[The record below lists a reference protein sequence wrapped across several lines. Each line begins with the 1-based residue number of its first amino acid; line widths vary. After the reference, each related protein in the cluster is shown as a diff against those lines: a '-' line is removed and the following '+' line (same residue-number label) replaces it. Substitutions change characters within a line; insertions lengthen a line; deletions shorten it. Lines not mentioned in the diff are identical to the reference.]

1 MQTKQPQITRDKLA
15 VWFLKNE
22 PEKYKDMF
30 ESTHTVNMFE
40 PNVFHAEAGTLVHT
54 YMVMTWIEAQKEKY
68 SDEDYIVLITS
79 ALLHDTG
86 KPNCQE
92 TMPANDTKPIR
103 NSFKGHEGVSSFFS
117 VGVLKK
123 LKAEFPEIY
132 TDEIIEKI
140 IKVVSLHG
148 TYIDE
153 TSDILFLRDE
163 FRKADKNGAIRL
175 VDEGMYSQY
184 EKRKFLK
191 SVHHEPGKNLTV
203 LVGLPNSGKSSLR
216 NAFIRSFPEASIV
229 SRDDLL
235 EEFYKEKFGKI
246 DTYNFMYNVLHN
258 DDVLLKEFGKRFE
271 DYLNKIAKTSDNI
284 IVDMTQLSLSSR
296 RKMINHFTKFNK
308 KAIVIMTDNDELFR
322 RNDQRFQETKKFIS
336 KKVIENMMTSF
347 TFPVLEEGFDNI
359 ELIIN

>member
-1 MQTKQPQITRDKLA
+1 MIKRDKL
-15 VWFLKNE
+15 VTWFIKTE
-22 PEKYKDMF
+22 PEKYQEML
-30 ESTHTVNMFE
+30 ESNHAVDIHQ
-40 PNVFHAEAGTLVHT
+40 PNIFHCEGTCWAHVM
-54 YMVMTWIEAQKEKY
+54 MVMTWIEAQIEKY

-103 NSFKGHEGVSSFFS
+103 NSFKGHEGVSTFFS

-123 LKAEFPEIY
+123 LQAEFPEIY
-132 TDEIIEKI
+132 TTEIIEKI

-175 VDEGMYSQY
+175 VDEGMYAQY

-191 SVHHEPGKNLTV
+191 PTTTENNKNLFV
-203 LVGLPNSGKSSLR
+203 LIGLPNSGKSSLR
-216 NAFIRSFPEASIV
+216 NAFVQSFPEASIV

-235 EEFYKEKFGKI
+235 EEFYKRKTGAITDYNTMYKF
-246 DTYNFMYNVLHN
+246 LHE
-258 DDVLLKEFGKRFE
+258 DKVLLKEFTKEFE
-271 DYLNKIAKTSDNI
+271 DYLNKLAKTSDNI

-296 RKMINHFTKFNK
+296 RKMLNHFPKHNK

-322 RNDQRFQETKKFIS
+322 RNEQRFQETKKYIS
-336 KKVIENMMTSF
+336 EKVIENMMTSF

>member
-1 MQTKQPQITRDKLA
+1 MKTKITRDKLA
-15 VWFLKNE
+15 VWFLRNE
-22 PEKYKDMF
+22 PEKYRDMF

-40 PNVFHAEAGTLVHT
+40 PNMFHAEAGTLVHT

-103 NSFKGHEGVSSFFS
+103 NSFKGHEGVSTFFS

-123 LKAEFPEIY
+123 LQAEFPEIY
-132 TDEIIEKI
+132 TFEIIEKI

-175 VDEGMYSQY
+175 VDEGMYAQY

-191 SVHHEPGKNLTV
+191 PTTTENNKNLFV
-203 LVGLPNSGKSSLR
+203 LIGLPNSGKSSLR
-216 NAFIRSFPEASIV
+216 NTFVRSFPEASIV

-235 EEFYKEKFGKI
+235 EEFYKRKTGVITDYNTMYKF
-246 DTYNFMYNVLHN
+246 LHE
-258 DDVLLKEFGKRFE
+258 DKLLLKEFTKEFE
-271 DYLNKIAKTSDNI
+271 DYLNKLAKTSDNI

-296 RKMINHFTKFNK
+296 RKMINHFPKHNK
-308 KAIVIMTDNDELFR
+308 KAIVLMTDNDELFR
-322 RNDQRFQETKKFIS
+322 RNEQRFQETKKYIS
-336 KKVIENMMTSF
+336 EKVIENMMTSF
-347 TFPVLEEGFDNI
+347 TFPVLEEGFEDV

>member
-1 MQTKQPQITRDKLA
+1 MKNKITRDKLA
-15 VWFLKNE
+15 VWFLRNE
-22 PEKYKDMF
+22 PEKYREMC

-40 PNVFHAEAGTLVHT
+40 PNIFHMESQVVSHIYL
-54 YMVMTWIEAQKEKY
+54 VMTWIEAQKEKY

-92 TMPANDTKPIR
+92 TMPANADKPIR
-103 NSFKGHEGVSSFFS
+103 NSFKGHEGVSTFFS
-117 VGVLKK
+117 IGVLKK
-123 LKAEFPEIY
+123 LKAEFPEVY

-153 TSDILFLRDE
+153 TSDIYFLRDE

-191 SVHHEPGKNLTV
+191 PTKVEDSKSLTV
-203 LVGLPNSGKSSLR
+203 LIGLPNSGKSSLR
-216 NAFIRSFPEASIV
+216 NSFVQSFPEASIV

-235 EEFYKEKFGKI
+235 EEFYEEKFGGT
-246 DTYNFMYNVLHN
+246 DTYNNMYNVLHE
-258 DDVLLKEFGKRFE
+258 DKVLLKEFTKRFE
-271 DYLNKIAKTSDNI
+271 DYLNKLAKTSDNI

-296 RKMINHFTKFNK
+296 RKMINHFPKHNK
-308 KAIVIMTDNDELFR
+308 KAIVIMTDNDELFT
-322 RNDQRFQETKKFIS
+322 RNHTRYIETKKYIS
-336 KKVIENMMTSF
+336 EKVIENMMTSF
-347 TFPVLEEGFDNI
+347 TFPILEEGFDDI

>member
-1 MQTKQPQITRDKLA
+1 MIKRDKL
-15 VWFLKNE
+15 VTWFIKTE
-22 PEKYKDMF
+22 PEKYQEML
-30 ESTHTVNMFE
+30 ESNHAVDIHQ
-40 PNVFHAEAGTLVHT
+40 PNIFHCEGTCWAHVM
-54 YMVMTWIEAQKEKY
+54 MVMTWIEAQKEKY

-86 KPNCQE
+86 KPNCRE

-103 NSFKGHEGVSSFFS
+103 NSFKGHEGVSTFFS

-123 LKAEFPEIY
+123 LQAEFPEIY
-132 TDEIIEKI
+132 TTEIIEKI

-175 VDEGMYSQY
+175 VDEGMYAQY

-191 SVHHEPGKNLTV
+191 PTTTENNKNLFV
-203 LVGLPNSGKSSLR
+203 LIGLPNSGKSSLR
-216 NAFIRSFPEASIV
+216 NAFVRSFPEASIV

-235 EEFYKEKFGKI
+235 EEFYKRKTGVITDYNTMYKF
-246 DTYNFMYNVLHN
+246 LHE
-258 DDVLLKEFGKRFE
+258 DKLLLKEFTKEFE
-271 DYLNKIAKTSDNI
+271 DYLNKLAKTSDNI

-296 RKMINHFTKFNK
+296 RKMINHFPKHNK
-308 KAIVIMTDNDELFR
+308 KAIVIMTDNVELFR
-322 RNDQRFQETKKFIS
+322 RNEQRFQETKKFIS
-336 KKVIENMMTSF
+336 EKVIENMMTSF

>member
-1 MQTKQPQITRDKLA
+1 MKNKITRDKLA
-15 VWFLKNE
+15 VWFLRNE
-22 PEKYKDMF
+22 PEKYREMC

-40 PNVFHAEAGTLVHT
+40 PNIFHMESQVVSHT
-54 YMVMTWIEAQKEKY
+54 YLVMTWIEAQKEKY

-92 TMPANDTKPIR
+92 TMPANETKPIR
-103 NSFKGHEGVSSFFS
+103 NSFKGHEGVSSFFA

-123 LKAEFPEIY
+123 LKTEFPEIY
-132 TDEIIEKI
+132 TDETIEEI

-153 TSDILFLRDE
+153 TSDIYFLRDE

-175 VDEGMYSQY
+175 VNEGMYAQY

-191 SVHHEPGKNLTV
+191 PTKVEQGKTLTV
-203 LVGLPNSGKSSLR
+203 LIGLPNSGKSTLR
-216 NAFIRSFPEASIV
+216 EKMQKLDKHLFVV
-229 SRDDLL
+229 SRDDML
-235 EEFYKEKFGKI
+235 EDFYQRKTGEITDYNSMYKFLHEDKE
-246 DTYNFMYNVLHN
+246 
-258 DDVLLKEFGKRFE
+258 LLKEFTKEYE
-271 DYLNKIAKTSDNI
+271 DLLNSIAKNKSDI
-284 IVDMTQLSLSSR
+284 LIDMTQLSLSSR
-296 RKMINHFTKFNK
+296 RKMINHFPKHNK
-308 KAIVIMTDNDELFR
+308 NAIVIMTDNDELFR
-322 RNDQRFQETKKFIS
+322 RNEQRFQETKKFIS

-347 TFPVLEEGFDNI
+347 TFPVLEEGFNNI

>member
-1 MQTKQPQITRDKLA
+1 MKNKITRDKL
-15 VWFLKNE
+15 VTWFIKTE
-22 PEKYKDMF
+22 PEKYQEML
-30 ESTHTVNMFE
+30 ESNHAVDIHQ
-40 PNVFHAEAGTLVHT
+40 PNIFHCEGTCWAHVM
-54 YMVMTWIEAQKEKY
+54 MVMTWIEAQKEKY

-92 TMPANDTKPIR
+92 TMPANADKPIR
-103 NSFKGHEGVSSFFS
+103 NSFKGHEGVSTFFA

-123 LKAEFPEIY
+123 LQKEFPEIY

-153 TSDILFLRDE
+153 TSDIYFLRDE

-175 VDEGMYSQY
+175 VDEGLYSQY

-191 SVHHEPGKNLTV
+191 PTTTEKNKNVFV
-203 LVGLPNSGKSSLR
+203 LVGLPNSGKSTLR
-216 NAFIRSFPEASIV
+216 NAFVQSFPEASIV

-235 EEFYKEKFGKI
+235 EEFYEEKFGGT
-246 DTYNFMYNVLHN
+246 DTYNNMYNVLHE
-258 DDVLLKEFGKRFE
+258 DKVLLKEFTKRFE
-271 DYLNKIAKTSDNI
+271 DYLNKLAKTSDNI

-296 RKMINHFTKFNK
+296 RKMINHFPKHNK
-308 KAIVIMTDNDELFR
+308 KAIVIMTDNDELFT
-322 RNDQRFQETKKFIS
+322 RNHTRHIETKKYIS
-336 KKVIENMMTSF
+336 EKVIENMMTSF
-347 TFPVLEEGFDNI
+347 TFPVLEEGFDDI

>member
-1 MQTKQPQITRDKLA
+1 MQKQITRDKL
-15 VWFLKNE
+15 VTWFIKNE
-22 PEKYKDMF
+22 PEKYKDMLDSNHAVDIHQPNIF
-30 ESTHTVNMFE
+30 HCEGTCWTHVM
-40 PNVFHAEAGTLVHT
+40 
-54 YMVMTWIEAQKEKY
+54 MVMTWVEAQKEKY
-68 SDEDYIVLITS
+68 SQEDYVVLITS

-103 NSFKGHEGVSSFFS
+103 NSFKGHEGVSTFFAI
-117 VGVLKK
+117 GVLKK
-123 LKAEFPEIY
+123 LKAESPEIY

-175 VDEGMYSQY
+175 VDEGLYSQY

-191 SVHHEPGKNLTV
+191 PTIQEPGKTLTV
-203 LVGLPNSGKSSLR
+203 LIGLPNSGKSTLR
-216 NAFIRSFPEASIV
+216 EKMQKLDKQLFVV
-229 SRDDLL
+229 SRDDMLGD
-235 EEFYKEKFGKI
+235 FYKEKFGKI

-258 DDVLLKEFGKRFE
+258 DDILLKEFTKRFE
-271 DYLNKIAKTSDNI
+271 DLLNSISKNKSDI
-284 IVDMTQLSLSSR
+284 LIDMTQLSLSSR
-296 RKMINHFTKFNK
+296 RKMLNHFPKFHK

-322 RNDQRFQETKKFIS
+322 RNTQRFQDTKNFIS

-347 TFPVLEEGFDNI
+347 TFPVLEEGFDCI
-359 ELIIN
+359 ELKIN

>member
-1 MQTKQPQITRDKLA
+1 MLNRDKLA
-15 VWFLKNE
+15 VWFLRNE
-22 PEKYKDMF
+22 PEKYREMC

-40 PNVFHAEAGTLVHT
+40 PNIFHMESQVMSHIYL
-54 YMVMTWIEAQKEKY
+54 VMTWIEAQKEKY

-92 TMPANDTKPIR
+92 TMPANADKPIR
-103 NSFKGHEGVSSFFS
+103 NSFKGHEGVSTFFS
-117 VGVLKK
+117 IGVLKK

-153 TSDILFLRDE
+153 TSDIYFLRDE

-191 SVHHEPGKNLTV
+191 PTKVEDSKSLTV
-203 LVGLPNSGKSSLR
+203 LIGLPNSGKSSLR
-216 NAFIRSFPEASIV
+216 NSLVQSFPEASIV

-235 EEFYKEKFGKI
+235 EDFYEEKFGTT
-246 DTYNFMYNVLHN
+246 DTYNNMYNVLHE
-258 DDVLLKEFGKRFE
+258 DKVLLKEFTKRFE
-271 DYLNKIAKTSDNI
+271 DYLNKLAKTSDNI
-284 IVDMTQLSLSSR
+284 IVDMTMLSLSSR
-296 RKMINHFTKFNK
+296 RKMINHFPKFHK
-308 KAIVIMTDNDELFR
+308 KAIVVMTDNDELFT
-322 RNDQRFQETKKFIS
+322 RNHMRYIETKKFIS
-336 KKVIENMMTSF
+336 EKVIENMMTSF
-347 TFPVLEEGFDNI
+347 TFPVLEEGFDSI

>member
-1 MQTKQPQITRDKLA
+1 MIKRDKL
-15 VWFLKNE
+15 VTWFIKTE
-22 PEKYKDMF
+22 PEKYQEML
-30 ESTHTVNMFE
+30 ESNHAVDIHQ
-40 PNVFHAEAGTLVHT
+40 PNIFHCEGTCWAHVM
-54 YMVMTWIEAQKEKY
+54 MVMTWIEAQKEKY

-103 NSFKGHEGVSSFFS
+103 NSFKGHEGVSTFFS

-123 LKAEFPEIY
+123 LQAEFPEIY
-132 TDEIIEKI
+132 TTEIIEKI

-175 VDEGMYSQY
+175 VDEGMYAQY

-191 SVHHEPGKNLTV
+191 PTTTENNKNLFV
-203 LVGLPNSGKSSLR
+203 LIGLPNSGKCSLR
-216 NAFIRSFPEASIV
+216 NEFVRSFPEASIV

-235 EEFYKEKFGKI
+235 EEFYKRKTGAITDYNTMYKF
-246 DTYNFMYNVLHN
+246 LHE
-258 DDVLLKEFGKRFE
+258 DKLLLKEFTKEFE
-271 DYLNKIAKTSDNI
+271 DYLNKLAKTSDNI

-296 RKMINHFTKFNK
+296 RKMLNHFPKHNK

-322 RNDQRFQETKKFIS
+322 RNEQRFQETKKYIS
-336 KKVIENMMTSF
+336 EKVIENMMTSF

>member
-1 MQTKQPQITRDKLA
+1 MKNTITRDKL
-15 VWFLKNE
+15 VNWFIKNE
-22 PEKYKDMF
+22 PEKYRDMNN
-30 ESTHTVNMFE
+30 SDHTVNMFE
-40 PNVFHAEAGTLVHT
+40 PNVFHCEGKLLSHV

-68 SDEDYIVLITS
+68 TNDDYIVLITS
-79 ALLHDTG
+79 SLLHDTG

-103 NSFKGHEGVSSFFS
+103 NSFKGHEGVSTFFS
-117 VGVLKK
+117 IGVLKK
-123 LKAEFPEIY
+123 LQKEFPELY

-153 TSDILFLRDE
+153 TSDIYFLRDE

-191 SVHHEPGKNLTV
+191 PTQKDLGKNLTV
-203 LVGLPNSGKSSLR
+203 LVGLPNSCKSTLR
-216 NAFIRSFPEASIV
+216 AKIQKLDKHLFVI

-235 EEFYKEKFGKI
+235 EDFYERKTNKI
-246 DTYNFMYNVLHN
+246 DTYNIMYKFLHE
-258 DDVLLKEFGKRFE
+258 DKELLKEFNREFE
-271 DYLNKIAKTSDNI
+271 EQLNYAAKVKTDVLI
-284 IVDMTQLSLSSR
+284 DMTQLSLSSR
-296 RKMINHFTKFNK
+296 RKMINHFQKFNK
-308 KAIVIMTDNDELFR
+308 KAVVIMTDNDELFT
-322 RNDQRFQETKKFIS
+322 RNHIRYIETKKFIS
-336 KKVIENMMTSF
+336 EKVIENMMTSF

-359 ELIIN
+359 KLIIN

>member
-1 MQTKQPQITRDKLA
+1 MKNKITRDKLA
-15 VWFLKNE
+15 VWFLRNE
-22 PEKYKDMF
+22 PEKYREMC

-40 PNVFHAEAGTLVHT
+40 PNIFHMENSVISHCYL
-54 YMVMTWIEAQKEKY
+54 VMTWIEAQKEKY

-103 NSFKGHEGVSSFFS
+103 NSFKGHEGVSTFFS
-117 VGVLKK
+117 IGVLKK

-132 TDEIIEKI
+132 TDKIIEKI

-153 TSDILFLRDE
+153 TSDIIFLRDE

-191 SVHHEPGKNLTV
+191 SVQHDQGKILTV
-203 LVGLPNSGKSSLR
+203 LVGLPNSGKSTVREQMQEL
-216 NAFIRSFPEASIV
+216 NEHLFVV
-229 SRDDLL
+229 SRDDML
-235 EEFYKEKFGKI
+235 EDFYRRKTGKI
-246 DTYNFMYNVLHN
+246 DNYNKMYNFLH
-258 DDVLLKEFGKRFE
+258 DDKELLKEFTREFE
-271 DYLNKIAKTSDNI
+271 EQLNYAAKVKSDVLI
-284 IVDMTQLSLSSR
+284 DMTQLSLSSR
-296 RKMINHFTKFNK
+296 RKMINHFPKFNK
-308 KAIVIMTDNDELFR
+308 KAVVIMTDNKTLYE
-322 RNDQRFQETKKFIS
+322 RNDKRYEETGKFIS
-336 KKVIENMMTSF
+336 EKVIENMMTSF
-347 TFPVLEEGFDNI
+347 TFPVLEEGFDI
-359 ELIIN
+359 IDLIIN

>member
-1 MQTKQPQITRDKLA
+1 MITRDKLA
-15 VWFLKNE
+15 VWFLRNE
-22 PEKYKDMF
+22 PNKYRDMF

-68 SDEDYIVLITS
+68 SNEDYIVLITS

-103 NSFKGHEGVSSFFS
+103 NSFKGHEGVSSFFA

-123 LKAEFPEIY
+123 LQKEFPEIY
-132 TDEIIEKI
+132 TKEIIEKI

-153 TSDILFLRDE
+153 TSDIYFLRDE

-175 VDEGMYSQY
+175 VDEGLYSQY

-191 SVHHEPGKNLTV
+191 PTPQDLGKSLTV
-203 LVGLPNSGKSSLR
+203 LIGLPNSGKSTLR
-216 NAFIRSFPEASIV
+216 AEMKKLNKHLFVV
-229 SRDDLL
+229 SRDDML
-235 EEFYKEKFGKI
+235 EDFYQRKTGEI
-246 DTYNFMYNVLHN
+246 TDYNTMYRFLHE
-258 DDVLLKEFGKRFE
+258 DDILLKEFKKEFE
-271 DYLNKIAKTSDNI
+271 DLLNSIAKNKSDI
-284 IVDMTQLSLSSR
+284 LIDMTQLSLSSR
-296 RKMINHFTKFNK
+296 RKMLNHFPKFHK
-308 KAIVIMTDNDELFR
+308 KAIVIMTDNNTLYE
-322 RNDQRFQETKKFIS
+322 RNDKRYEETGKFIS
-336 KKVIENMMTSF
+336 RTVIENMMTSF
-347 TFPVLEEGFDNI
+347 TFPVLEEGFNDI
-359 ELIIN
+359 QLIVN

>member
-1 MQTKQPQITRDKLA
+1 MIKRDKL
-15 VWFLKNE
+15 VTWFIKNE
-22 PEKYKDMF
+22 PEKYKDML
-30 ESTHTVNMFE
+30 ESNHAVDIHQPNIFHCEGTCWTHVM
-40 PNVFHAEAGTLVHT
+40 
-54 YMVMTWIEAQKEKY
+54 MVMTWVEAQKEKY

-79 ALLHDTG
+79 AILHDTG

-103 NSFKGHEGVSSFFS
+103 NSFKGHEGVSSFFA

-123 LKAEFPEIY
+123 LQKEFPEIY
-132 TDEIIEKI
+132 TKEIIEKI

-153 TSDILFLRDE
+153 TSDIYFLRDE

-175 VDEGMYSQY
+175 VDEGLYSQY

-191 SVHHEPGKNLTV
+191 PTTTENNKNLFV
-203 LVGLPNSGKSSLR
+203 LIGLPNSGKSSLR
-216 NAFIRSFPEASIV
+216 NTFVRSFPEASIV

-235 EEFYKEKFGKI
+235 EEFYKRKTGVITGYNTMYKF
-246 DTYNFMYNVLHN
+246 LHE
-258 DDVLLKEFGKRFE
+258 DKLLLKEFTKEFE
-271 DYLNKIAKTSDNI
+271 DYLNKLAKTSDNI

-296 RKMINHFTKFNK
+296 RKMINHFPKHNK
-308 KAIVIMTDNDELFR
+308 KAIVIMTDNVELFR
-322 RNDQRFQETKKFIS
+322 RNEQRFQETKKYIS
-336 KKVIENMMTSF
+336 EKVIENMMTSF

>member
-1 MQTKQPQITRDKLA
+1 MIKRDKL
-15 VWFLKNE
+15 VTWFIKTE
-22 PEKYKDMF
+22 PEKYQEML
-30 ESTHTVNMFE
+30 ESNHAVDIHQPNIFHCEGTCWTHVM
-40 PNVFHAEAGTLVHT
+40 
-54 YMVMTWIEAQKEKY
+54 MVMTWIEAQKEKY

-92 TMPANDTKPIR
+92 TMPANADKPIR
-103 NSFKGHEGVSSFFS
+103 NSFKGHEGVSTFFA

-123 LKAEFPEIY
+123 LKAEFPEMY

-153 TSDILFLRDE
+153 TSDIYFLRDE

-191 SVHHEPGKNLTV
+191 PTKVEDSKSLTV
-203 LVGLPNSGKSSLR
+203 LIGLPNSGKST
-216 NAFIRSFPEASIV
+216 IRANMLKLDKHLFTV
-229 SRDDLL
+229 SRDDML
-235 EEFYKEKFGKI
+235 EDFYQRKTGEI
-246 DTYNFMYNVLHN
+246 TDYNSMYNFLH
-258 DDVLLKEFGKRFE
+258 DDKDLLKEFTKEFE
-271 DYLNKIAKTSDNI
+271 DMLNSIAKNKSDI
-284 IVDMTQLSLSSR
+284 LIDMTMLSLSSR
-296 RKMINHFTKFNK
+296 RKMINHFPKFHK
-308 KAIVIMTDNDELFR
+308 KAIVVMTDNDELFT
-322 RNDQRFQETKKFIS
+322 RNHSRYIETKKFIS
-336 KKVIENMMTSF
+336 EKVIENMMTSF
-347 TFPVLEEGFDNI
+347 TFPVLEEGFDSI

>member
-1 MQTKQPQITRDKLA
+1 MKNKITRDKLA
-15 VWFLKNE
+15 VWFLRNE
-22 PEKYKDMF
+22 PEKYRDMF

-40 PNVFHAEAGTLVHT
+40 PNMFHAEAGTLVHT

-103 NSFKGHEGVSSFFS
+103 NSFKGHEGVSTFFA

-123 LKAEFPEIY
+123 LQKEYPEIY
-132 TDEIIEKI
+132 TTEIIEKI

-175 VDEGMYSQY
+175 VDEGLYSQY

-191 SVHHEPGKNLTV
+191 STQKEQCKNLTV
-203 LVGLPNSGKSSLR
+203 LVGLPNSGKST
-216 NAFIRSFPEASIV
+216 IRAQLQKLNKYLFVV
-229 SRDDLL
+229 SRDDMLQD
-235 EEFYKEKFGKI
+235 FYQRKTGTITDYNTMYKF
-246 DTYNFMYNVLHN
+246 LH
-258 DDVLLKEFGKRFE
+258 DDEVLLKEFNKEYE
-271 DYLNKIAKTSDNI
+271 DLLNSIAKTKTDI
-284 IVDMTQLSLSSR
+284 LIDMTQLSLSSR
-296 RKMINHFTKFNK
+296 RKMINHFPKFNK
-308 KAIVIMTDNDELFR
+308 KAVVIMTDNDELYR
-322 RNDQRFQETKKFIS
+322 RNDKRYEETKKFIS

-347 TFPVLEEGFDNI
+347 VFPVLEEGFDSI

>member
-1 MQTKQPQITRDKLA
+1 MIKRDKL
-15 VWFLKNE
+15 VTWFIKTE
-22 PEKYKDMF
+22 PEKYQEML
-30 ESTHTVNMFE
+30 ESNHAVDIHQ
-40 PNVFHAEAGTLVHT
+40 PNIFHCEGTCWAHVM
-54 YMVMTWIEAQKEKY
+54 MVMTWIEAQKEKY

-103 NSFKGHEGVSSFFS
+103 NSFKGHEGVSTFFS

-123 LKAEFPEIY
+123 LQAEFPEIY
-132 TDEIIEKI
+132 TTEIIEKI

-175 VDEGMYSQY
+175 VDEGMYAQY

-191 SVHHEPGKNLTV
+191 PTTTENNKNLFV
-203 LVGLPNSGKSSLR
+203 LIGLPNSGKSSLR
-216 NAFIRSFPEASIV
+216 NTFVRSFPEASIV

-235 EEFYKEKFGKI
+235 EEFYKRKTGAITDYNTMYKF
-246 DTYNFMYNVLHN
+246 LHE
-258 DDVLLKEFGKRFE
+258 DKLLLKEFTKEFE
-271 DYLNKIAKTSDNI
+271 DYLNKLAKTSDNI

-296 RKMINHFTKFNK
+296 RKMLNHFPKHNK
-308 KAIVIMTDNDELFR
+308 KAIVIMTDNVELFR
-322 RNDQRFQETKKFIS
+322 RNEQRFQETKKFIS
-336 KKVIENMMTSF
+336 EKVIENMMTSF